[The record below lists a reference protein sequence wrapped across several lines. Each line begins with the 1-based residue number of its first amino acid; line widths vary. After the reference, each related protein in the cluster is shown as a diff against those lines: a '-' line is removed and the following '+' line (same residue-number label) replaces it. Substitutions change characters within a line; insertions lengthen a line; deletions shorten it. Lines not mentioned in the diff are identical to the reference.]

1 MEHAFRPLHS
11 GCYRHLEL
19 PDIYIE
25 TVVFLFQF
33 FKALPNEQ
41 TNFLKSCFEK
51 NFVSSAEGGIK
62 QGLCS

>member
-1 MEHAFRPLHS
+1 MLS
-11 GCYRHLEL
+11 GLYMVAII
-19 PDIYIE
+19 DTWSYQIYIYRE
-25 TVVFLFQF
+25 SCFLVSI

-41 TNFLKSCFEK
+41 TNFLKCCFEK